1 MDIDNIEC
9 VSSSDGVEDD
19 EIHSSVAAHNH
30 HHRKYPLKPQNIS
43 NNIAGLVQGIVP
55 ATSVHELLECPV
67 CTNSMY
73 PPIHQV
79 CLFFSFFWV
88 VFVLFFVC
96 LLLYVWKCV
105 FMIRICCF
113 DDLSYGVS

>member
-9 VSSSDGVEDD
+9 VSSSDGIEDD
-19 EIHSSVAAHNH
+19 EFH
-30 HHRKYPLKPQNIS
+30 HHHHHPNHRHQQYPLKSHNKNIIIGS
-43 NNIAGLVQGIVP
+43 VVPRIAP

-79 CLFFSFFWV
+79 FFSCVRLVKMERWKIGMM
-88 VFVLFFVC
+88 VC
-96 LLLYVWKCV
+96 EKSSEVEVKIVKQC
-105 FMIRICCF
+105 
-113 DDLSYGVS
+113 